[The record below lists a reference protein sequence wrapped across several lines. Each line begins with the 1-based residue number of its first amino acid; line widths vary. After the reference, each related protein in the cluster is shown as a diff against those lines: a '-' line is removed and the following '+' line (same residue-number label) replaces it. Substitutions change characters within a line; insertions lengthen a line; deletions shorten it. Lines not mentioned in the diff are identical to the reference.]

1 MVEIPMY
8 LKDLTKINKISKDA
22 VLLKVLCNCGCST
35 FYMLESLLDI
45 EEENIIKEYDAVH

>member
-8 LKDLTKINKISKDA
+8 LKDFTKINKISKDA

>member
-8 LKDLTKINKISKDA
+8 LKDFTKINKISKDA
-22 VLLKVLCNCGCST
+22 VLLKVLCGCST